1 MAAARGGEG
10 KGEQQGRAG
19 EGGEEELLPLRE
31 EAQVLERVRGGLG
44 GGEVLQGGQGGA
56 VGAVGCA
63 G

>member
-1 MAAARGGEG
+1 MAAAGGGEG

-44 GGEVLQGGQGGA
+44 GGEVLQGREGGA